1 MRPDFAKP
9 VTQAPM
15 IELHDSL
22 TGQRQPL
29 ETLEPGHVR
38 LYVCGITA
46 YDYCHLG
53 HARVMIVFDM
63 FVRYLRARGWQVT
76 YVRNVTD
83 IDDKIITRANDSGDT
98 SEAIALRF
106 AAAMREDEAALGLV
120 APDQEPTATGHV
132 EQIIAMIE
140 RLIETG
146 AAYVGPSDDGHA
158 DVYYDVSTFAHYG
171 ALSGRRTEDLR
182 AGARIAINESK
193 TDPLDFVLWK
203 AAKPE
208 EPNWESP
215 WGLGRPGWHIECSAM
230 STHCLGDSFDIHGG
244 GLDLQFPHHENE
256 IAQSEAATGQPYVKT
271 WMHNGFVTVDD
282 EKMSKSL
289 GNFLTIR
296 DVLDRYDAET
306 VRYFVLSS
314 HYRSPLA
321 YNTDAM
327 AAATSAL
334 SRLYTALRD
343 VPTTGHTSAAAD
355 AFEARFT
362 RAMADDLNTPPAI
375 AVLFEMA
382 RECNRYKKDQPEEA
396 GAIAARLAA
405 LGAQIGL
412 LQQAPEAFLQ
422 GGQQAGADALEAET
436 IEDML
441 RARREAR
448 KAKDFARADEIRDQ
462 LTAGGIAL
470 EDGPDGT
477 LWRRV

>member
-1 MRPDFAKP
+1 
-9 VTQAPM
+9 M
-15 IELHDSL
+15 IHLHDSL
-22 TGQRQPL
+22 SGRRQPL

-38 LYVCGITA
+38 LYVCGVTV

-63 FVRYLRARGWQVT
+63 FVRYLRAQGWRVT
-76 YVRNVTD
+76 YVRNITD
-83 IDDKIITRANDSGDT
+83 IDDKIINRARETDDT
-98 SEAIALRF
+98 PEAIALRF
-106 AAAMREDEAALGLV
+106 AEAMREDEAALGLE
-120 APDQEPTATGHV
+120 APNQEPTATGHV

-140 RLIETG
+140 RLVETG
-146 AAYVGPSDDGHA
+146 AAYVGESDGDRA
-158 DVYYDVSTFAHYG
+158 DVYYDVSTFENYG

-182 AGARIAINESK
+182 AGARIAVNESK

-203 AAKPE
+203 AVKPG
-208 EPNWESP
+208 EPSWESP
-215 WGLGRPGWHIECSAM
+215 WGPGRPGWHIECSAM

-256 IAQSEAATGQPYVKT
+256 IAQSEAATGQRYAT
-271 WMHNGFVTVDD
+271 RWMHNGFVTVDD

-296 DVLDRYDAET
+296 DVLDRYDAES

-321 YNTDAM
+321 YTAEAM
-327 AAATSAL
+327 DAATSSL

-343 VPTTGHTSAAAD
+343 VPGNSVESEAAD

-362 RAMADDLNTPPAI
+362 QAMADDLNTPAAI

-382 RECNRYKKDQPEEA
+382 RESNRLKTREPEEA
-396 GAIAARLAA
+396 GAIAVRLRV
-405 LGAQIGL
+405 LGGQIGL
-412 LQQAPEAFLQ
+412 LQQSPEAFLQ
-422 GGQQAGADALEAET
+422 GGQATGPDALDAET
-436 IEDML
+436 VEDL
-441 RARREAR
+441 LHERREAR
-448 KAKDFARADEIRDQ
+448 NAKDFARADEIRDE
-462 LTAGGIAL
+462 LTAKGIAL
-470 EDGPDGT
+470 EDGPNGT